1 MWANKVAGH
10 FAERHF
16 TERHFAELTFCRVLP
31 TDGQL
36 AVIDISSELKSFAYT
51 VNVSVIKA
59 IVDFDSDR
67 KFTEISR

>member
-1 MWANKVAGH
+1 LP
-10 FAERHF
+10 
-16 TERHFAELTFCRVLP
+16 TDVLP

-67 KFTEISR
+67 NFDREVVSFYILSSF